1 MPLQTIGLS
10 ALGAIGLAL
19 AGQVLPATRLAPLTT
34 KYRVDQTLTQE
45 FDAST
50 AGKGKQT
57 LSFTTSSF
65 LTVTLADSAGGRT
78 LHVVVDSMRGDSSTP
93 IPASVLDSARGAQ
106 FHGFVSRAGKPS
118 NLHPVTPTPAATQVQ
133 GLLSDFFPWVKAGF
147 KVGESWA
154 DTSANSTGAGAD
166 TVVVR
171 RIVAYRASANESRD
185 ARKAVRINTDYTSQV
200 AGTQPTPNGPARI
213 EGTGTGKGS
222 YLVSPD
228 GQYLGG
234 DWRLQSALKISG
246 AFTKEALPITITQ
259 TTKVIALK

>member
-1 MPLQTIGLS
+1 MPVHTIGLT
-10 ALGAIGLAL
+10 AFGAIVLAL
-19 AGQVLPATRLAPLTT
+19 PAARFAPLTT

-45 FDAST
+45 IDASA

-78 LHVVVDSMRGDSSTP
+78 LHVVIDSMRGDSSTP
-93 IPASVLDSARGAQ
+93 IPPAVLDSARGAQ
-106 FHGFVSRAGKPS
+106 FHGFVSQEGKPS
-118 NLHPVTPTPAATQVQ
+118 NLRPVTPSPAATQVQ

-154 DTSANSTGAGAD
+154 DTSANSTGDGAD

-171 RIVAYRASANESRD
+171 RIVAYRASASESRD
-185 ARKAVRINTDYTSQV
+185 TRKAVRINTDYISQV

-213 EGTGTGKGS
+213 EGSGTGKGS
-222 YLVSPD
+222 YFVSPD

-234 DWRLQSALKISG
+234 DWRLQSALRISG
-246 AFTKEALPITITQ
+246 GFAKEALPITITQ
-259 TTKVIALK
+259 TTKVTPLK